1 MELNK
6 VMNVIILYSSLT
18 ESSFLKKML
27 KYLKSFSNDNI
38 YLLKNKNITKHILI
52 KKKIHFL
59 ISFHNKYILRKN
71 VLELLNYNCIN
82 FHSALLPRNRGA
94 DPILFS
100 AAKNKVFGVTIHLVN
115 EKIDDGQYLYQNKV
129 NLSSNDN
136 LKKAYHEHEKESIT
150 GFKKIYPSIKRDI
163 SLYGKINFKKI
174 PKKLKA
180 II

>member
-1 MELNK
+1 
-6 VMNVIILYSSLT
+6 MNVIILYSSLT

-71 VLELLNYNCIN
+71 VLELLNYVLTSTQLYCQ
-82 FHSALLPRNRGA
+82 NRGA
-94 DPILFS
+94 VNTFS
-100 AAKNKVFGVTIHLVN
+100 AAKNNSFGVTIHMVN

-129 NLSSNDN
+129 IISNEN
-136 LKKAYHEHEKESIT
+136 
-150 GFKKIYPSIKRDI
+150 
-163 SLYGKINFKKI
+163 
-174 PKKLKA
+174 
-180 II
+180 